1 MTVMGMPCLH
11 WHPTVGHKF
20 HISVPMFS
28 ILCTAIWTLTSN
40 SWKDALPADIYL
52 EESLHL
58 MTVPLA
64 KDGGMTQWVLVD
76 KNLPRE
82 RRPLLASCETFRKRS
97 WVSDKYGNVAEFIT
111 HGVASVYCDPRYRG
125 RGYASRLMKELAEVL
140 PKWQTAKTK
149 ECIAS
154 VLFSD
159 IGRRFYTN
167 LKWYAFPSYHVEFP
181 PWVPSAGASPTA
193 TPLFAGDLAK
203 LCKQDEALALKTMA
217 TPRPYNEKTRFMIV
231 PDHDHMLWHHAKEE
245 FAAKVLL
252 NLQPQVKG
260 AISGERGN
268 RIWAIWTHR
277 FYESPQNTI
286 SNNTLYILRLVIENQ
301 NALNNITVKY
311 DLQVAGLRAVILA
324 AQKEAAEWNLEY
336 VKLWSPSPQVQEL
349 IKQTGIAYRGE
360 DREEEGI
367 CSLRWF
373 GKKGDTAPAVEWVG
387 NEKYGWC

>member
-1 MTVMGMPCLH
+1 MAPSLGPVLPDALSPSLH
-11 WHPTVGHKF
+11 LDHPTDTENK
-20 HISVPMFS
+20 
-28 ILCTAIWTLTSN
+28 AIWTLTSN
-40 SWKDALPADIYL
+40 SWKDALPADVYL

-76 KNLPRE
+76 KNLLRE

-97 WVSDKYGNVAEFIT
+97 WVSDTYGNVAEFIT

-159 IGRRFYTN
+159 IVRRFYTN

-217 TPRPYNEKTRFMIV
+217 TPRTY
-231 PDHDHMLWHHAKEE
+231 HMLWHHAKEE
-245 FAAKVLL
+245 FATKVLL

-268 RIWAIWTHR
+268 RIWAIWDAPGSTNLPR
-277 FYESPQNTI
+277 TQYPTTLSI
-286 SNNTLYILRLVIENQ
+286 SC
-301 NALNNITVKY
+301 
-311 DLQVAGLRAVILA
+311 GL
-324 AQKEAAEWNLEY
+324 
-336 VKLWSPSPQVQEL
+336 
-349 IKQTGIAYRGE
+349 
-360 DREEEGI
+360 
-367 CSLRWF
+367 
-373 GKKGDTAPAVEWVG
+373 
-387 NEKYGWC
+387 